1 VASLNG
7 SSTVTATW
15 RYAALAVA
23 LVLLNGMFTFH
34 NVWPT
39 AFIHWRGELSVELSV
54 LLLLLALVQ
63 RWRAAVPRWLLISL
77 AAGSVIGILGRYG
90 EVTAPALYGRAVNLY
105 WDLPHVASLAG
116 MLERVLKP
124 WQLLL
129 SLLLAVVLLGSVYLV
144 AFWSWRQVATSMRSP
159 RINAGI
165 AAVASLLTVWFVL
178 QRVDDR
184 VPRVPQFS
192 IPVAYTYGNQIIQV
206 AEAVTSKGA
215 VGSLPASPNLTST
228 LSLIEG
234 ADVMVMFIESYGQ
247 VTYAR
252 PEFATPLASD
262 RSRLLAAVRAKGG
275 DAVSAFVESPTFA
288 GGSWLAH
295 ISFLT
300 GIEVRDGGMAQRLMT
315 QSREN
320 FGSAL
325 ARHGYRRVALMP
337 GLKSHWPEGEFYGFD
352 RIYDDAALEYAGP
365 AFGWW
370 RIPDQFSLARMDVLE
385 HASAREQRAPLFT
398 FFPSI
403 STHTPFRPTP
413 PYQPDWPRMS
423 STAPFDAS
431 ELERSLAQ
439 SPEWSNMGSGYL
451 GAMRYIMTT
460 LTGYVQQRLDRDWV
474 LIIIG
479 DHQPPA
485 MVSGEG
491 ASWNVPVHVV
501 AARPALL
508 DALRRHGFTTGLDP
522 STNLG
527 AMHTLAPLL
536 LAAFENQ

>member
-1 VASLNG
+1 MSG
-7 SSTVTATW
+7 S
-15 RYAALAVA
+15 AALAAIWRRAALPVA
-23 LVLLNGMFTFH
+23 LVLLNAMFTFH

-39 AFIHWRGELSVELSV
+39 VFIHWPGELSIELSV
-54 LLLLLALVQ
+54 LLLLLALLQ
-63 RWRAAVPRWLLISL
+63 RRCVIPRWLLVLL
-77 AAGSVIGILGRYG
+77 AAASVLGLLGRYG

-105 WDLPHVASLAG
+105 WDLPHVTSLAG
-116 MLERVLKP
+116 MLERVLEP
-124 WQLLL
+124 WQLWL
-129 SLLLAVVLLGSVYLV
+129 SLALLALLLGSLYLA
-144 AFWSWRQVATSMRSP
+144 AFWSWRQVVVSMRSP

-165 AAVASLLTVWFVL
+165 AATAALLCVWFVL
-178 QRVDDR
+178 QRVDER

-192 IPVAYTYGNQIIQV
+192 IPVAYTYGNQFIQV
-206 AEAVTSKGA
+206 AEAVTQQGA
-215 VGSLPASPNLTST
+215 VGSLPASPRLTST

-234 ADVMVMFIESYGQ
+234 ADVTVMFIESYGR
-247 VTYAR
+247 VTYDR
-252 PEFATPLASD
+252 PEFATALASD
-262 RSRLLAAVRAKGG
+262 RSRLLAAIRAQGG
-275 DAVSAFVESPTFA
+275 DAVSAWVESPTFA

-300 GIEVRDGGMAQRLMT
+300 GIEVRDGAMAQRLMT

-352 RIYDDAALEYAGP
+352 RIYDDAGLGYAGP

-370 RIPDQFSLARMDVLE
+370 RIPDQFSLARLDALE
-385 HASAREQRAPLFT
+385 RVQDRAQRAPLFT

-403 STHTPFRPTP
+403 STHAPFRPTP
-413 PYQPDWPRMS
+413 PYQPDWPRIS
-423 STAPFDAS
+423 SETPFDAPQ
-431 ELERSLAQ
+431 LQRSLTQ
-439 SPEWSNMGSGYL
+439 SAEWSDMRGGYL
-451 GAMRYIMTT
+451 DAMRYIMTT
-460 LTGYVQQRLDRDWV
+460 LAGYMPRRLDRDWV
-474 LIIIG
+474 LVIIG

-491 ASWNVPVHVV
+491 ASWEVPVHVI
-501 AARPALL
+501 AARPELL

-522 STNLG
+522 ATHLG
-527 AMHTLAPLL
+527 PMHTLGPLL

>member
-1 VASLNG
+1 MASLNG
-7 SSTVTATW
+7 PSPVTASW
-15 RYAALAVA
+15 RFVALPVA
-23 LVLLNGMFTFH
+23 LVLLNGLFTFH

-39 AFIHWRGELSVELSV
+39 AFIHWPGELSVELSA
-54 LLLLLALVQ
+54 LLLLLALIQ
-63 RWRAAVPRWLLISL
+63 RWRAAVPRWLLVWL
-77 AAGSVIGILGRYG
+77 AAASVIGVLGRYG

-129 SLLLAVVLLGSVYLV
+129 SFALVVLLLGSMYLA
-144 AFWSWRQVATSMRSP
+144 AFWAWRQVATSMRSP
-159 RINAGI
+159 RTNAVI
-165 AAVASLLTVWFVL
+165 ATIASLLTVWFVL
-178 QRVDDR
+178 QRMDER
-184 VPRVPQFS
+184 VPRVPRFS
-192 IPVAYTYGNQIIQV
+192 IPVAYTYGNQFIQV
-206 AEAVTSKGA
+206 AEAVTNKGA
-215 VGSLPASPNLTST
+215 VGNLPASPKLTST

-234 ADVMVMFIESYGQ
+234 ADVTLMFIESYGQ

-252 PEFATPLASD
+252 PEFATVLASD
-262 RSRLLAAVRAKGG
+262 RSRLLAAIRAQGG

-300 GIEVRDGGMAQRLMT
+300 GIEVRDGAMAERLMT

-320 FGSAL
+320 FGTAL

-337 GLKSHWPEGEFYGFD
+337 GLKSQWPEGAFYDFD
-352 RIYDDAALEYAGP
+352 RIYDDAAMQYDGP

-370 RIPDQFSLARMDVLE
+370 RIPDQFSLARLDVLE
-385 HASAREQRAPLFT
+385 RVQARPERAPLFT
-398 FFPSI
+398 FFPTI

-413 PYQPDWPRMS
+413 PYQPDWSRILS
-423 STAPFDAS
+423 AAPFDAPD
-431 ELERSLAQ
+431 LERSMAQ
-439 SPEWSNMGSGYL
+439 SAEWSNMGSGYL
-451 GAMRYIMTT
+451 GAVRYIMNT
-460 LTGYVQQRLDRDWV
+460 LTGYVQQRLDHDWV

-491 ASWNVPVHVV
+491 ASWNVPVHVI
-501 AARPALL
+501 AARPELL

-527 AMHTLAPLL
+527 PMHTLAPLL